1 VCNSCTIPATRGQQL
16 FERPEKDVSK
26 VSGFLNVIHSP
37 CGKSL
42 CTRARVLASLRSAAV
57 LGVEALPVIVEVDV
71 SFGLPVFTMVGLP
84 DTSVRESRDRVR
96 TAIRNSGFQFPGHRI
111 TVNLAP
117 ADIRKAGASYDLPIA
132 LGVLAASGVVEPRL
146 LDGIVLLGELSLDGA
161 IQPIRGVLP
170 VAVAAKREGKAAIL
184 LPRANA
190 AEAGVVEG
198 LKVLPVDSLVEAVEV
213 LNRGAGLKREAGL
226 KGEAG
231 LKREAGLKASTTD
244 DSAAATSSY
253 VVPTFRSA
261 AGPPPPSDPQPDFA
275 DVIGQTMAKR
285 ALEIA
290 AAGGH
295 NLLFIGA
302 PGGGKTM
309 MARRLAGILP
319 ALEFDEALDCTS
331 VHSVAG
337 TLPPGTALMHHR
349 PFRAPHHT
357 ISEVAMV
364 GGGSIPRPGEIS
376 LAHNG
381 VLFLDELPEFDRRVL
396 EALRQPLEEGRV
408 TIARAARTSS
418 FPARFIFVAAMNP
431 CPCGF
436 LGDRRR
442 ACRCTD
448 PQVQRYAGR
457 ISGPLRDRIDLVV
470 HVPAIGTSALEGGAA
485 NGDASAVIRARVVD
499 ARARQRAR
507 FGEASQKLN
516 RQLDGGELSEHCRLD
531 ARSTHMLEAAIQKF
545 CVSAR
550 GCARVLRVSR
560 TIADLA
566 DCPSIGTDHVAEALQ
581 YRFSEELPR

>member
-1 VCNSCTIPATRGQQL
+1 
-16 FERPEKDVSK
+16 
-26 VSGFLNVIHSP
+26 
-37 CGKSL
+37 
-42 CTRARVLASLRSAAV
+42 
-57 LGVEALPVIVEVDV
+57 
-71 SFGLPVFTMVGLP
+71 MVGLP
-84 DTSVRESRDRVR
+84 DASVRESRDRVR
-96 TAIRNSGFQFPGHRI
+96 TAIRNSGSDVPGHRI

-132 LGVLAASGVVEPRL
+132 LGVLAASGVIDTRL
-146 LDGIVLLGELSLDGA
+146 IDGVVLLGELSLDGS

-170 VAVAAKREGKAAIL
+170 VAVAAKREGRMAIL

-190 AEAGVVEG
+190 PEACVVEG
-198 LKVLPVDSLVEAVEV
+198 LTVFAVDSLVEAVDA
-213 LNRGAGLKREAGL
+213 LNG
-226 KGEAG
+226 
-231 LKREAGLKASTTD
+231 GLKAPVASGC
-244 DSAAATSSY
+244 SGAACRSNTP
-253 VVPTFRSA
+253 VNPRSA
-261 AGPPPPSDPQPDFA
+261 EDPEPDFC
-275 DVIGQTMAKR
+275 DVIGQALAKR

-295 NLLFIGA
+295 NVLLIGA

-319 ALEFDEALDCTS
+319 ALEFEEALDCTS

-337 TLPPGTALMHHR
+337 TLPSGTALMCRR

-408 TIARAARTSS
+408 TIARTARTSA
-418 FPARFIFVAAMNP
+418 FPARFMLVAAMNP

-442 ACRCTD
+442 ACRCSD
-448 PQVQRYAGR
+448 PQIQRYAGR

-470 HVPAIGTSALEGGAA
+470 EVPSIATATRDDGFRHHGESSPE
-485 NGDASAVIRARVVD
+485 IRARVVA
-499 ARARQRAR
+499 ARNVQRLR
-507 FGEASQKLN
+507 FGAASQRLN
-516 RQLDGGELSEHCRLD
+516 RQLEGVELSEHCRLD
-531 ARSTHMLEAAIQKF
+531 AQTTRMLEAAVQKF
-545 CVSAR
+545 YLSAR
-550 GCARVLRVSR
+550 GCDRVLRVGR

-566 DCPSIGTDHVAEALQ
+566 QSKAIERAHIAEALQ
-581 YRFSEELPR
+581 YRFSEFSPSVRHS

>member
-1 VCNSCTIPATRGQQL
+1 MLS
-16 FERPEKDVSK
+16 
-26 VSGFLNVIHSP
+26 
-37 CGKSL
+37 
-42 CTRARVLASLRSAAV
+42 SLRSAAV

-84 DTSVRESRDRVR
+84 DASVRESRDRVR
-96 TAIRNSGFQFPGHRI
+96 TAIRNSGFEFPGHRI

-132 LGVLAASGVVEPRL
+132 LGVLAASGVIEPRL
-146 LDGIVLLGELSLDGA
+146 VGGVVLLGELSLDGT

-170 VAVAAKREGKAAIL
+170 VAVAARREGKVAIL

-190 AEAGVVEG
+190 PEASVVEG
-198 LKVLPVDSLVEAVEV
+198 LKVLAVDSLVEAVAA
-213 LNRGAGLKREAGL
+213 LNSGAGLQDGAGP
-226 KGEAG
+226 
-231 LKREAGLKASTTD
+231 RASTAT
-244 DSAAATSSY
+244 AA

-261 AGPPPPSDPQPDFA
+261 HGPTPNGDPEPDFA
-275 DVIGQTMAKR
+275 DVIGQSMAKR

-295 NLLFIGA
+295 NVLLIGA

-319 ALEFDEALDCTS
+319 ALDFDEALDCTS

-408 TIARAARTSS
+408 TIARSARTSA
-418 FPARFIFVAAMNP
+418 FPARFMLVAAMNP

-442 ACRCTD
+442 ACRCSD
-448 PQVQRYAGR
+448 PQIQRYASR

-470 HVPAIGTSALEGGAA
+470 EVPAIGSSMRDDRAVNDRDT
-485 NGDASAVIRARVVD
+485 SAVIRARVVE
-499 ARARQRAR
+499 ARTRQQAR
-507 FGEASQKLN
+507 FGDASQRLN
-516 RQLDGGELSEHCRLD
+516 RQLEGGELNEYCRLD
-531 ARSTHMLEAAIQKF
+531 ARSTHVLEAAIQKF
-545 CVSAR
+545 CLSAR
-550 GCARVLRVSR
+550 GCDRVLRVSR

-566 DCPSIGTDHVAEALQ
+566 DSHCHFP
-581 YRFSEELPR
+581 

>member
-1 VCNSCTIPATRGQQL
+1 MYCGVGKTASI
-16 FERPEKDVSK
+16 SI
-26 VSGFLNVIHSP
+26 GFPDGFHSP
-37 CGKSL
+37 CGRL
-42 CTRARVLASLRSAAV
+42 FAALMVVLASLRSAAV
-57 LGVEALPVIVEVDV
+57 LGVEALAVIVEVDV

-84 DTSVRESRDRVR
+84 DASVRESRDRVR
-96 TAIRNSGFQFPGHRI
+96 TAIRNSGFEFPGHRI

-132 LGVLAASGVVEPRL
+132 LGVLAASGVIEPRL
-146 LDGIVLLGELSLDGA
+146 IDGVVLLGELSLDGA

-170 VAVAAKREGKAAIL
+170 VAVAAKREGKTAIL

-190 AEAGVVEG
+190 PEALVVEG
-198 LKVLPVDSLVEAVEV
+198 LKVLPVDSLVEAVEA
-213 LNRGAGLKREAGL
+213 LNGGAGLKDGAHG
-226 KGEAG
+226 GP
-231 LKREAGLKASTTD
+231 
-244 DSAAATSSY
+244 SAAATTASTSL
-253 VVPTFRSA
+253 VVPTLRSA
-261 AGPPPPSDPQPDFA
+261 PAASCPTDPEPDFA

-295 NLLFIGA
+295 NVLLIGA

-319 ALEFDEALDCTS
+319 PLEFDEALDCTS

-337 TLPPGTALMHHR
+337 TLAPGTALMHHR

-408 TIARAARTSS
+408 TVARAARTSS
-418 FPARFIFVAAMNP
+418 FPARFMLVAAMNP

-442 ACRCTD
+442 ACRCSD
-448 PQVQRYAGR
+448 PQIQRYASR

-470 HVPAIGTSALEGGAA
+470 EVPAIGSSVRGTPHSNGGEP
-485 NGDASAVIRARVVD
+485 SSSIRSRVVD
-499 ARARQRAR
+499 ARRRQHMR
-507 FGEASQKLN
+507 FGEASQRLN
-516 RQLDGGELSEHCRLD
+516 RQLEGGEMSEHCGLD
-531 ARSTHMLEAAIQKF
+531 DRTRDVLEAAIHKF
-545 CVSAR
+545 CLSAR
-550 GCARVLRVSR
+550 GCDRVMRVSR

-566 DCPSIGTDHVAEALQ
+566 GAVSIASEHMAEALQ
-581 YRFSEELPR
+581 YRFSESSPGVRQP

>member
-1 VCNSCTIPATRGQQL
+1 M
-16 FERPEKDVSK
+16 
-26 VSGFLNVIHSP
+26 
-37 CGKSL
+37 
-42 CTRARVLASLRSAAV
+42 LASLRSAAV
-57 LGVEALPVIVEVDV
+57 VGVEALAVIVEVDV

-96 TAIRNSGFQFPGHRI
+96 TAIRNSGFDFPSHRI

-132 LGVLAASGVVEPRL
+132 LGVLAANGVIEPRL
-146 LDGIVLLGELSLDGA
+146 VDRVVLLGELSLDGA
-161 IQPIRGVLP
+161 IQPIRGALP

-190 AEAGVVEG
+190 PEAYVVEG
-198 LKVLPVDSLVEAVEV
+198 LTVLPVDSLIEAVAA
-213 LNRGAGLKREAGL
+213 LNGLASGVPPAVSCPHAGHL
-226 KGEAG
+226 
-231 LKREAGLKASTTD
+231 S
-244 DSAAATSSY
+244 
-253 VVPTFRSA
+253 RSA
-261 AGPPPPSDPQPDFA
+261 DRAPGASSDPQPDFA
-275 DVIGQTMAKR
+275 DVIGQSMAKR

-295 NLLFIGA
+295 NILLIGA

-319 ALEFDEALDCTS
+319 VLDFDEALDCTS
-331 VHSVAG
+331 IHSVAG
-337 TLPPGTALMHHR
+337 TLPAGTALMHHR

-364 GGGSIPRPGEIS
+364 GGGSLPRPGEIS

-418 FPARFIFVAAMNP
+418 FPARFMFVAAMNP

-442 ACRCTD
+442 TCRCSE
-448 PQVQRYAGR
+448 PQIQRYASR
-457 ISGPLRDRIDLVV
+457 ISGPLRDRMDLVV
-470 HVPAIGTSALEGGAA
+470 EVPAIGSSVRDHGPGNEFEMSAQ
-485 NGDASAVIRARVVD
+485 IQARVAA
-499 ARARQRAR
+499 ARRRQQMR
-507 FGEASQKLN
+507 FGEASQRLN
-516 RQLDGGELSEHCRLD
+516 RQLEGGELNDYCRLD
-531 ARSTHMLEAAIQKF
+531 GRSAHVLEAAIQKF
-545 CVSAR
+545 CLSAR
-550 GCARVLRVSR
+550 GCDRVLRVSR

-566 DCPSIGTDHVAEALQ
+566 GAASIATEHVAEALQ
-581 YRFSEELPR
+581 YRLSEASPNVRQP

>member
-1 VCNSCTIPATRGQQL
+1 M
-16 FERPEKDVSK
+16 
-26 VSGFLNVIHSP
+26 
-37 CGKSL
+37 
-42 CTRARVLASLRSAAV
+42 LASLRSAAV
-57 LGVEALPVIVEVDV
+57 IGVEALPVVVEVDV

-84 DTSVRESRDRVR
+84 DASVRESRDRVR
-96 TAIRNSGFQFPGHRI
+96 TAIRNSGFEFPGHRI

-132 LGVLAASGVVEPRL
+132 LGVLAASGVIEPRL
-146 LDGIVLLGELSLDGA
+146 VHEIVLLGELSLDGA
-161 IQPIRGVLP
+161 IQAIRGVLP

-190 AEAGVVEG
+190 PEARVVDG
-198 LKVLPVDSLVEAVEV
+198 LRVLAVDSLVEAVE
-213 LNRGAGLKREAGL
+213 ALKL
-226 KGEAG
+226 PP
-231 LKREAGLKASTTD
+231 
-244 DSAAATSSY
+244 
-253 VVPTFRSA
+253 VPTVTEPNPARFGVGAPDPSSA
-261 AGPPPPSDPQPDFA
+261 GDPQPDFA

-295 NLLFIGA
+295 NVLLIGA

-319 ALEFDEALDCTS
+319 PLDFDEALDCTS

-337 TLPPGTALMHHR
+337 TLPLGTALMHHR

-408 TIARAARTSS
+408 IVARVARTSS
-418 FPARFIFVAAMNP
+418 FPARFMLVAAMNP

-448 PQVQRYAGR
+448 PQIQRYASR

-470 HVPAIGTSALEGGAA
+470 EVPAVGSSVRENAGSIGCESSSA
-485 NGDASAVIRARVVD
+485 IRRRVVE
-499 ARARQRAR
+499 ARHRQQLR
-507 FGEASQKLN
+507 FGQASQKLN
-516 RQLDGGELSEHCRLD
+516 RQLEGGELTEHCRVDGRTMHVLD
-531 ARSTHMLEAAIQKF
+531 AAIHKF
-545 CVSAR
+545 CLSAR
-550 GCARVLRVSR
+550 GCDRVLRVSR

-566 DCPSIGTDHVAEALQ
+566 GCPSIATDHVAEALQ
-581 YRFSEELPR
+581 YRFVESSPSLRRS

>member
-1 VCNSCTIPATRGQQL
+1 M
-16 FERPEKDVSK
+16 
-26 VSGFLNVIHSP
+26 
-37 CGKSL
+37 
-42 CTRARVLASLRSAAV
+42 LASLRSAAV
-57 LGVEALPVIVEVDV
+57 LGVEALPVLVEVDV

-84 DTSVRESRDRVR
+84 DASVRESRDRVR
-96 TAIRNSGFQFPGHRI
+96 TAIRNSGFEFPGHRI

-132 LGVLAASGVVEPRL
+132 LGVLAASGVIEPRL
-146 LDGIVLLGELSLDGA
+146 VDGVVLLGELSLDGT

-190 AEAGVVEG
+190 PEACVVEG
-198 LKVLPVDSLVEAVEV
+198 LRVLAVDSLVEAVEA
-213 LNRGAGLKREAGL
+213 LNRGL
-226 KGEAG
+226 KGSGAFFA
-231 LKREAGLKASTTD
+231 REQTKN
-244 DSAAATSSY
+244 
-253 VVPTFRSA
+253 
-261 AGPPPPSDPQPDFA
+261 PPDPADPQPDFA
-275 DVIGQTMAKR
+275 EVIGQSMAKR

-295 NLLFIGA
+295 NVLLIGA

-319 ALEFDEALDCTS
+319 ALDFDEALDCTS

-408 TIARAARTSS
+408 VVSRAARTSS
-418 FPARFIFVAAMNP
+418 FPSRFMLVAAMNP

-442 ACRCTD
+442 ACRCSD
-448 PQVQRYAGR
+448 PQIQRYASR

-470 HVPAIGTSALEGGAA
+470 EVPAIGSSVRD
-485 NGDASAVIRARVVD
+485 GDGSIGREPSAVIRSRVVE
-499 ARARQRAR
+499 ARNCQRLR
-507 FGEASQKLN
+507 FGHASQRLN
-516 RQLDGGELSEHCRLD
+516 RQLERGELNEHCRLG
-531 ARSTHMLEAAIQKF
+531 ARATDVLETAIQKF
-545 CVSAR
+545 CLSAR
-550 GCARVLRVSR
+550 GCDRVLRVSR
-560 TIADLA
+560 TIADLSA
-566 DCPSIGTDHVAEALQ
+566 CPSIATEHVGEALQ
-581 YRFSEELPR
+581 YRFSESSPGLRHP

>member
-1 VCNSCTIPATRGQQL
+1 M
-16 FERPEKDVSK
+16 
-26 VSGFLNVIHSP
+26 
-37 CGKSL
+37 
-42 CTRARVLASLRSAAV
+42 LASLRSAAV

-96 TAIRNSGFQFPGHRI
+96 TAIRNSGFEFPGHRI

-132 LGVLAASGVVEPRL
+132 LGVLAASGVIEPRL
-146 LDGIVLLGELSLDGA
+146 VEGVVLLGELSLDGT

-190 AEAGVVEG
+190 PEACVVEG
-198 LKVLPVDSLVEAVEV
+198 LKVLPVDSLVEAVEA
-213 LNRGAGLKREAGL
+213 LNGGAGLSAAARPMQASS
-226 KGEAG
+226 GETRRILG
-231 LKREAGLKASTTD
+231 EGGKASTT
-244 DSAAATSSY
+244 TQRMSSV

-261 AGPPPPSDPQPDFA
+261 GTADPQPDFA
-275 DVIGQTMAKR
+275 DVIGQSMAKR

-295 NLLFIGA
+295 NLLLIGA

-418 FPARFIFVAAMNP
+418 FPARFMFVAAMNP

-442 ACRCTD
+442 ACRCSD
-448 PQVQRYAGR
+448 PQIQRYASR

-470 HVPAIGTSALEGGAA
+470 EVPAIGTSARDEGAA
-485 NGDASAVIRARVVD
+485 NGRDTSAVIRARVVD
-499 ARARQRAR
+499 ARTRQQVR
-507 FGEASQKLN
+507 FGDSSQRLN
-516 RQLDGGELSEHCRLD
+516 RQLEGGELNEHCRLD
-531 ARSTHMLEAAIQKF
+531 ARSTHVLEAAIQKF
-545 CVSAR
+545 CLSAR
-550 GCARVLRVSR
+550 GCDRVLRVSR

-566 DCPSIGTDHVAEALQ
+566 DCRAIATEHVAEALQ
-581 YRFSEELPR
+581 YRFTEGTTRGTG

>member
-1 VCNSCTIPATRGQQL
+1 
-16 FERPEKDVSK
+16 
-26 VSGFLNVIHSP
+26 
-37 CGKSL
+37 
-42 CTRARVLASLRSAAV
+42 VLASLRSAAV
-57 LGVEALPVIVEVDV
+57 FGVEALAVIVEVDV

-84 DTSVRESRDRVR
+84 DASVRESRDRVR
-96 TAIRNSGFQFPGHRI
+96 TAIRNSGFEFPGHRI

-132 LGVLAASGVVEPRL
+132 LGVLAANGIIEPRL
-146 LDGIVLLGELSLDGA
+146 VDGVVLLGELSLDGA

-170 VAVAAKREGKAAIL
+170 VAVAAKREGKVAIL

-190 AEAGVVEG
+190 PEASVVEG
-198 LKVLPVDSLVEAVEV
+198 LKVLAVDSLAEAVEA
-213 LNRGAGLKREAGL
+213 LNGG
-226 KGEAG
+226 
-231 LKREAGLKASTTD
+231 AGLKASTTR
-244 DSAAATSSY
+244 ATAGLKASTTAGGTTTGGTAD

-261 AGPPPPSDPQPDFA
+261 AAQDPSADPDPDFA
-275 DVIGQTMAKR
+275 DVVGQSMAKR

-295 NLLFIGA
+295 NVLLIGA

-309 MARRLAGILP
+309 MARRLPGILP
-319 ALEFDEALDCTS
+319 TLDFDEALDCTS

-337 TLPPGTALMHHR
+337 TLPPGTALMHQR

-408 TIARAARTSS
+408 TISRSARTSS
-418 FPARFIFVAAMNP
+418 FPARFMFVAAMNP

-448 PQVQRYAGR
+448 PQIQRYAGR

-470 HVPAIGTSALEGGAA
+470 EVPAIGSSIRDGRPAIEREPSAA
-485 NGDASAVIRARVVD
+485 IRARVVE
-499 ARARQRAR
+499 ARERQRQR
-507 FGEASQKLN
+507 FGEASQRLN
-516 RQLDGGELSEHCRLD
+516 RQLQGSELSDYCSLD
-531 ARSTHMLEAAIQKF
+531 VRSADVLETAIQKF
-545 CVSAR
+545 CLSAR
-550 GCARVLRVSR
+550 GCDRVRRVSR
-560 TIADLA
+560 TIADLHGS
-566 DCPSIGTDHVAEALQ
+566 PSIATDHIAEALQ
-581 YRFSEELPR
+581 YRFSESSSDFRQP

>member
-1 VCNSCTIPATRGQQL
+1 M
-16 FERPEKDVSK
+16 
-26 VSGFLNVIHSP
+26 
-37 CGKSL
+37 
-42 CTRARVLASLRSAAV
+42 LASLRSAAV
-57 LGVEALPVIVEVDV
+57 FGVEALPVIVEVDV
-71 SFGLPVFTMVGLP
+71 SFGLPIFTMVGLP
-84 DTSVRESRDRVR
+84 DASVRESRDRVR
-96 TAIRNSGFQFPGHRI
+96 TAIRNSGFEFPGHRI

-132 LGVLAASGVVEPRL
+132 LGVLAASGVIEPRL
-146 LDGIVLLGELSLDGA
+146 VDGVVLLGELSLDGA

-170 VAVAAKREGKAAIL
+170 VAVAAKREGKVAIL
-184 LPRANA
+184 LPRSNA
-190 AEAGVVEG
+190 PEASVVDG
-198 LKVLPVDSLVEAVEV
+198 LTVLPVDSLVEAVAA
-213 LNRGAGLKREAGL
+213 LNGGAGL
-226 KGEAG
+226 
-231 LKREAGLKASTTD
+231 
-244 DSAAATSSY
+244 SAAAS
-253 VVPTFRSA
+253 PKD
-261 AGPPPPSDPQPDFA
+261 AGINDRRNLGEVGKVCPVNGADHQPDFA
-275 DVIGQTMAKR
+275 DVMGQGLAKR

-295 NLLFIGA
+295 NVLLIGA

-337 TLPPGTALMHHR
+337 TLPAGTALMHHR

-442 ACRCTD
+442 ACRCSD
-448 PQVQRYAGR
+448 PQVQRYANR

-470 HVPAIGTSALEGGAA
+470 DVPAIGSSVRDGRAA
-485 NGDASAVIRARVVD
+485 GDRENSETIRARVVK
-499 ARARQRAR
+499 ARERQQAR
-507 FGEASQKLN
+507 FGVASQRLN
-516 RQLDGGELSEHCRLD
+516 RQLEGGDLNEHCRLD
-531 ARSTHMLEAAIQKF
+531 ARSTSVLEAAIQKF
-545 CVSAR
+545 CLSAR
-550 GCARVLRVSR
+550 GCDRVLRVSR

-566 DCPSIGTDHVAEALQ
+566 GRTSLATEHVAEALQ
-581 YRFSEELPR
+581 YRFSESSPGLRQP

>member
-1 VCNSCTIPATRGQQL
+1 M
-16 FERPEKDVSK
+16 
-26 VSGFLNVIHSP
+26 
-37 CGKSL
+37 
-42 CTRARVLASLRSAAV
+42 LASLRSAAV

-84 DTSVRESRDRVR
+84 DASVRESRDRVR
-96 TAIRNSGFQFPGHRI
+96 TAIRNSGFEFPGHRI

-132 LGVLAASGVVEPRL
+132 LGVLAASGVIEPRL
-146 LDGIVLLGELSLDGA
+146 VDGVVLLGELSLDGT

-170 VAVAAKREGKAAIL
+170 VAVAAKREGKVAIL

-190 AEAGVVEG
+190 PEASVVEG
-198 LKVLPVDSLVEAVEV
+198 LKVLPVDSLVEAVEA
-213 LNRGAGLKREAGL
+213 LNGGAGRCC
-226 KGEAG
+226 
-231 LKREAGLKASTTD
+231 
-244 DSAAATSSY
+244 AATAQCG
-253 VVPTFRSA
+253 VAAEPARRPRSLRRA
-261 AGPPPPSDPQPDFA
+261 ADPEPDFA
-275 DVIGQTMAKR
+275 DVIGQSMAKR

-295 NLLFIGA
+295 NALLIGA

-319 ALEFDEALDCTS
+319 ALDFDEALDCTS

-408 TIARAARTSS
+408 TIARCGTHL
-418 FPARFIFVAAMNP
+418 VLP
-431 CPCGF
+431 CSIHA
-436 LGDRRR
+436 RRR
-442 ACRCTD
+442 D
-448 PQVQRYAGR
+448 E
-457 ISGPLRDRIDLVV
+457 S
-470 HVPAIGTSALEGGAA
+470 
-485 NGDASAVIRARVVD
+485 
-499 ARARQRAR
+499 
-507 FGEASQKLN
+507 
-516 RQLDGGELSEHCRLD
+516 LS
-531 ARSTHMLEAAIQKF
+531 
-545 CVSAR
+545 V
-550 GCARVLRVSR
+550 RVSR
-560 TIADLA
+560 RSAARMPLLGSADPA
-566 DCPSIGTDHVAEALQ
+566 ICEPDIRTPS
-581 YRFSEELPR
+581 

>member
-1 VCNSCTIPATRGQQL
+1 M
-16 FERPEKDVSK
+16 
-26 VSGFLNVIHSP
+26 
-37 CGKSL
+37 
-42 CTRARVLASLRSAAV
+42 LASLRSAAV
-57 LGVEALPVIVEVDV
+57 LGVDALPVLVEVDV
-71 SFGLPVFTMVGLP
+71 SFGLPIFTMVGLP

-96 TAIRNSGFQFPGHRI
+96 TAIRNSGFAFPGHRI

-132 LGVLAASGVVEPRL
+132 LGVLAANGVIESRL
-146 LDGIVLLGELSLDGA
+146 IDGVVLLGELSLDGT

-190 AEAGVVEG
+190 PEAYVVEG
-198 LKVLPVDSLVEAVEV
+198 LKVLPVDSLVEAVEA
-213 LNRGAGLKREAGL
+213 LNGL
-226 KGEAG
+226 
-231 LKREAGLKASTTD
+231 ASGIT
-244 DSAAATSSY
+244 AAATMLPPRPAVQSG
-253 VVPTFRSA
+253 A
-261 AGPPPPSDPQPDFA
+261 ADDQEPDFA
-275 DVIGQTMAKR
+275 DVIGQSLAKR

-295 NLLFIGA
+295 NVLLIGA

-319 ALEFDEALDCTS
+319 PLDFDEALDCTS

-337 TLPPGTALMHHR
+337 TLPSGTALMHHR

-396 EALRQPLEEGRV
+396 EVLRQPLEEGRV
-408 TIARAARTSS
+408 TIARAARTSA
-418 FPARFIFVAAMNP
+418 FPARFMLVAAMNP

-442 ACRCTD
+442 ACRCSD
-448 PQVQRYAGR
+448 PQIQRYASR

-470 HVPAIGTSALEGGAA
+470 EVPAIGSSVRDNGTASGAE
-485 NGDASAVIRARVVD
+485 ASTDIRARVVE
-499 ARARQRAR
+499 ARRRQRQR
-507 FGEASQKLN
+507 FGEGRQKLN
-516 RQLDGGELSEHCRLD
+516 RQLEGSELNDHCRLD
-531 ARSTHMLEAAIQKF
+531 SRSTNVLEAAIQKF
-545 CVSAR
+545 CLSAR
-550 GCARVLRVSR
+550 GCDRVLRVSR

-566 DCPSIGTDHVAEALQ
+566 GCVAISTEHVAEALH
-581 YRFSEELPR
+581 YRFSESSPSVRQQ

>member
-1 VCNSCTIPATRGQQL
+1 M
-16 FERPEKDVSK
+16 
-26 VSGFLNVIHSP
+26 
-37 CGKSL
+37 
-42 CTRARVLASLRSAAV
+42 LASLRSAAV

-84 DTSVRESRDRVR
+84 DASVRESRDRVR
-96 TAIRNSGFQFPGHRI
+96 TAIRNSGFDFPGHRI

-132 LGVLAASGVVEPRL
+132 LGVLAASGVIEPRL
-146 LDGIVLLGELSLDGA
+146 LDGVVLLGELSLDGA

-190 AEAGVVEG
+190 PEASVVEG
-198 LKVLPVDSLVEAVEV
+198 LRVLPVDSLIEAVEA
-213 LNRGAGLKREAGL
+213 LNAGA
-226 KGEAG
+226 
-231 LKREAGLKASTTD
+231 ASL
-244 DSAAATSSY
+244 

-261 AGPPPPSDPQPDFA
+261 PAAGPPPPTDPQPDFA

-295 NLLFIGA
+295 NVLLIGA

-319 ALEFDEALDCTS
+319 VLEFDEALDCTS

-337 TLPPGTALMHHR
+337 TLPPGTALMLHR

-364 GGGSIPRPGEIS
+364 GGGSMPRPGEIS

-418 FPARFIFVAAMNP
+418 FPARFMFVAAMNP

-442 ACRCTD
+442 ACRCSD
-448 PQVQRYAGR
+448 PQVQRYASR

-470 HVPAIGTSALEGGAA
+470 EVPATGSSVRDHGTA
-485 NGDASAVIRARVVD
+485 NGGDTSAVIRARVVH
-499 ARARQRAR
+499 ARKRQQAR
-507 FGEASQKLN
+507 FGDASQRLN
-516 RQLDGGELSEHCRLD
+516 RQLEGIELNEHCRLD
-531 ARSTHMLEAAIQKF
+531 ARSTHVLEAAIQQF
-545 CVSAR
+545 CLSAR
-550 GCARVLRVSR
+550 GCDRVLRVSR

-566 DCPSIGTDHVAEALQ
+566 CCRGIETEHVAEALQ
-581 YRFSEELPR
+581 YRFSEASPVLRHP